1 MKLNEESRQWLYQE
15 AATGNET
22 AKNAL
27 RDVNEMERYIQR
39 INCLRVKSWW
49 IELMFVVFC
58 ALVAVIGLILII
70 L

>member
-22 AKNAL
+22 ANNAS

-39 INCLRVKSWW
+39 INCLRVKAWW

-58 ALVAVIGLILII
+58 ALVAVIVLILII

>member
-22 AKNAL
+22 ANNAL

-39 INCLRVKSWW
+39 INCLRVKAWW

-58 ALVAVIGLILII
+58 ALVAVIVLILII